1 MEHVKSP
8 LTHRQRQALA
18 TQALIL
24 DAARALFL
32 RQGYVAT
39 TIDAIAA
46 EAGVGVSTVYA
57 IFRNKR
63 GILAAIREAWHLE
76 SGQREIY
83 QRARREPDPKARLA
97 LAAHATRRQ
106 WETSGEMVRIYDAA
120 ANADPDAAAELAKAL
135 QGRRANL
142 RGFIEEMSPGLRA
155 GVTPAEAVA
164 IFFALTHSE
173 LYHSLV
179 GDDGWSPDSYERWLA
194 ATLQA
199 QLLG

>member
-18 TQALIL
+18 TQTLIL

-57 IFRNKR
+57 IFRSKR
-63 GILAAIREAWHLE
+63 GILAAIREAWHQE

-83 QRARREPDPKARLA
+83 QHAMRERDPRARVA

-106 WETSGEMVRIYDAA
+106 WETSGDMMRIYQAA
-120 ANADPDAAAELAKAL
+120 ANADPDAAEELAKAM

-142 RGFIEEMSPGLRA
+142 IGFIEEMSPSLRPQITLTQA
-155 GVTPAEAVA
+155 AA
-164 IFFALTHSE
+164 IFFALTQPE
-173 LYHSLV
+173 LYHSFV
-179 GDDGWSPDSYERWLA
+179 DADGWSPDAYEQWLA
-194 ATLQA
+194 ETLQQ
-199 QLLG
+199 QLIA